1 MHCQI
6 TPPLPYNNKQLPAT
20 SDSKK
25 SICNNSVIAARK
37 DVQSTAEL
45 VAQLTEN
52 LPQNMTI
59 DLNKLETDKYKSLTC
74 DNKNSIITTNLSVTL
89 IIAFFFFLKKTFY

>member
-1 MHCQI
+1 ML
-6 TPPLPYNNKQLPAT
+6 TAT
-20 SDSKK
+20 SVKRSKTIGN
-25 SICNNSVIAARK
+25 SLCQVTSPSCNIGISSTTSCLTSSNSSSSVIAARK

-59 DLNKLETDKYKSLTC
+59 DLNKLDTEPRKSSVYE
-74 DNKNSIITTNLSVTL
+74 NSITGVNFSV
-89 IIAFFFFLKKTFY
+89 I